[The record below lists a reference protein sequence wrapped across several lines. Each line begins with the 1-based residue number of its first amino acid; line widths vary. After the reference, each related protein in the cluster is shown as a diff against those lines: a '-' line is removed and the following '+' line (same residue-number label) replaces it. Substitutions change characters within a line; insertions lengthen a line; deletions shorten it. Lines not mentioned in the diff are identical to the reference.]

1 MTDSDR
7 LTYYVAGEQVK
18 VRGVILE
25 DQPLPSDPE
34 KTYTDVVF
42 VVQFPGETETRQVTQ
57 VRAEGG
63 LGSIYDDLY
72 ERGML
77 PAEIANP
84 EGDDGNRS

>member
-7 LTYYVAGEQVK
+7 PTYYVAGEEVK

-63 LGSIYDDLY
+63 ISVIYDDLY

-77 PAEIANP
+77 PVEIAKG
-84 EGDDGNRS
+84 ESDDEDHA

>member
-7 LTYYVAGEQVK
+7 PTYYVAGEEVK

-42 VVQFPGETETRQVTQ
+42 VVQFPGETETREVTQ

-63 LGSIYDDLY
+63 ISVIYDDLY

-77 PAEIANP
+77 PAEIAKG
-84 EGDDGNRS
+84 ESDDEDHA

>member
-7 LTYYVAGEQVK
+7 PTYYVAGEEVK

-57 VRAEGG
+57 VRADGG
-63 LGSIYDDLY
+63 ISAIYDDLY

-84 EGDDGNRS
+84 GGDDEDHA

>member
-7 LTYYVAGEQVK
+7 PTYYVAGEEVK

-42 VVQFPGETETRQVTQ
+42 VVQFPGETETRQVTH

-63 LGSIYDDLY
+63 ISVIYDDLY

-77 PAEIANP
+77 PVEIAK
-84 EGDDGNRS
+84 GVSDD